1 MGLYPESLVEL
12 SETMSDMFSQLF
24 WFATAAKVV
33 ALFLGAFIVYLAYRG
48 YRRNRSRPLL
58 YVAVG
63 FAMITAGTIVE
74 GVLYVMLGSVLLAAI
89 AAGTAVTVLG
99 FIMILYSIYAVR
111 D

>member
-1 MGLYPESLVEL
+1 VGL
-12 SETMSDMFSQLF
+12 SETMNEMLSQLF

-33 ALFLGAFIVYLAYRG
+33 ALLLGTFIVYLAYKG

-58 YVAVG
+58 CVAVG
-63 FAMITAGTIVE
+63 FALITAGTIVE
-74 GVLYVMLGSVLLAAI
+74 GVLFVMFGSALLAAI

-99 FIMILYSIYAVR
+99 FIMVLYSIYAVR

>member
-1 MGLYPESLVEL
+1 MEL

-33 ALFLGAFIVYLAYRG
+33 ALFLGAFIIYLAYRG

-63 FAMITAGTIVE
+63 FALITAGTIVE